1 MKFKSSTNRFNENS
15 NLYILHFAQNFLIKE
30 QGSMYKIS
38 IHQKVYY
45 KDYLT
50 IIGLNKG
57 LVERLND
64 YMGV

>member
-1 MKFKSSTNRFNENS
+1 
-15 NLYILHFAQNFLIKE
+15 
-30 QGSMYKIS
+30 MYKIS